1 MLVLVSSEYL
11 TDGLVL
17 FRSPC
22 HHLLAAGPS
31 SPVCDLAYPVQL
43 QSPLFFC
50 EGQGLNYFITLHPLM
65 KPLEEN
71 VKKKNRKQNPT
82 TIQILFIFYIG
93 LSIIIK
99 REKNVIIIINHPI

>member
-71 VKKKNRKQNPT
+71 VKKQKKQQKTKPKNIEMVHYNFKYY
-82 TIQILFIFYIG
+82 LYFI
-93 LSIIIK
+93 
-99 REKNVIIIINHPI
+99 